1 MQFLGR
7 IKEQI
12 NRAGEKIAAAEVE
25 SMLMRLLNIEDCAV
39 VAVPDPLLGE
49 RICSFIIPPQVNSNI
64 QQWREY
70 LGNMAMSL

>member
-1 MQFLGR
+1 MRCDEWGNMQIVGR

-25 SMLMRLLNIEDCAV
+25 SMLMCLPNIEDYAV

-49 RICSFIIPPQVNSNI
+49 LIFAYLSNH
-64 QQWREY
+64 RPD
-70 LGNMAMSL
+70 